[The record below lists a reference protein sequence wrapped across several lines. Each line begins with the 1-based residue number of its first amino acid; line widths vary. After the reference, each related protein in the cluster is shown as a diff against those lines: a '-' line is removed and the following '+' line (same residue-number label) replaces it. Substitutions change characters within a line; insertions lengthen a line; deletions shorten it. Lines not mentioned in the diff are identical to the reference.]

1 MKRKYIKPTSVELQ
15 LSSEG
20 FMCMS
25 FGGEGDGRLNQT
37 SKTLRTTLVGIHLVM
52 KNQQTKLRKLL

>member
-15 LSSEG
+15 LGSEG

-25 FGGEGDGRLNQT
+25 YGGEGECKPAQSSKQDLTDSFSWDTSGDGE
-37 SKTLRTTLVGIHLVM
+37 SAE
-52 KNQQTKLRKLL
+52 

>member
-25 FGGEGDGRLNQT
+25 FGGEGDGRPAQ
-37 SKTLRTTLVGIHLVM
+37 S
-52 KNQQTKLRKLL
+52 NQQDFKDGFSWDTSGEEETTD

>member
-1 MKRKYIKPTSVELQ
+1 MHYQMKRKYIKPTSVELQ

-25 FGGEGDGRLNQT
+25 FGGEGDGRPAQ
-37 SKTLRTTLVGIHLVM
+37 S
-52 KNQQTKLRKLL
+52 NQQDFKDSFSWDTSGEEETAD